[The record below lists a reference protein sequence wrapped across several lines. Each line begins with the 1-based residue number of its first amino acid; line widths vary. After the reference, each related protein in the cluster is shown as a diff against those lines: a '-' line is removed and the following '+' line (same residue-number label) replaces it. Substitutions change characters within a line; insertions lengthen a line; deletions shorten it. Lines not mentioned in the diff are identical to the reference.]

1 MQTNICI
8 FVHTGFELGHLK
20 LNKDLNL
27 NLKLQLWSGYSA
39 EYSTPEKLLYYLQKP
54 GGTDHVLA
62 ELNNYIIK
70 LNIEEKVKPK
80 VAKQIELNSPVTA

>member
-1 MQTNICI
+1 MNLKIN
-8 FVHTGFELGHLK
+8 LK

-27 NLKLQLWSGYSA
+27 NLELKLRSGYSA
-39 EYSTPEKLLYYLQKP
+39 EYSTPEKLLYYLQKL

>member
-1 MQTNICI
+1 M
-8 FVHTGFELGHLK
+8 
-20 LNKDLNL
+20 
-27 NLKLQLWSGYSA
+27 
-39 EYSTPEKLLYYLQKP
+39 YYLQKP
-54 GGTDHVLA
+54 GRTEHVLA

>member
-1 MQTNICI
+1 MN
-8 FVHTGFELGHLK
+8 LK
-20 LNKDLNL
+20 INLTLNKDLNL
-27 NLKLQLWSGYSA
+27 YLILKLGSEYSA
-39 EYSTPEKLLYYLQKP
+39 DYSTPEKVLYYLQKLD
-54 GGTDHVLA
+54 GTDHVLA